1 MTPSQASSAEQ
12 LRLLVGG
19 LLLSAGLLTIATV
32 AATQPWLSLLASG
45 SLLAVGLRALRQG
58 LSRLFVAITLGFA
71 VVLAGIT
78 VLQWGAEETSA
89 VAEAGPSAAS
99 GPMLLSG
106 TVTDSGIPLAGVPLQ
121 VTLWPSNEDTEVGEQ
136 VDARD
141 LPPVRTDEH
150 GRYVVTLAPEDVPA
164 KYLLPGR
171 VLNFQ
176 VALTDPFIAPLSAS
190 ARYARGGHDWV
201 DVFGD
206 RHAVPTTLDF
216 DLGSMKATQTS
227 DGETQTWDIVRLEL
241 DSAPE

>member
-19 LLLSAGLLTIATV
+19 LLLIAGLLTIATV

-121 VTLWPSNEDTEVGEQ
+121 VTLWPSNEDTEVG
-136 VDARD
+136 RPSGRPG
-141 LPPVRTDEH
+141 PPRRT
-150 GRYVVTLAPEDVPA
+150 RC
-164 KYLLPGR
+164 
-171 VLNFQ
+171 
-176 VALTDPFIAPLSAS
+176 APLL
-190 ARYARGGHDWV
+190 RRPRPG
-201 DVFGD
+201 
-206 RHAVPTTLDF
+206 
-216 DLGSMKATQTS
+216 
-227 DGETQTWDIVRLEL
+227 
-241 DSAPE
+241 